1 MGFNA
6 TILVISWRLVLLL
19 EEPEKTSDLSQV
31 TDELNHIMLYRIHLG
46 MNGIRTY
53 NFSGDNH

>member
-19 EEPEKTSDLSQV
+19 EESEKTSDLSQV

-46 MNGIRTY
+46 KNGIRTY